1 MFFIIDLYYLLRV
14 VKFVLIVLVV
24 CKIRFIFVCKYRYY
38 WFYLELDIYFC
49 LIYFDGLCLCDMYYY
64 KFLIYSYE

>member
-49 LIYFDGLCLCDMYYY
+49 
-64 KFLIYSYE
+64 